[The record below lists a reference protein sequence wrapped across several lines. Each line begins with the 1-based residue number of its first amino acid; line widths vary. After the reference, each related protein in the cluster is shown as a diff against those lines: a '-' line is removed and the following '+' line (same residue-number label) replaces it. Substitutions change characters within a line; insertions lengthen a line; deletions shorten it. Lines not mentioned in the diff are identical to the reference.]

1 MTELRHVMG
10 LLTMA
15 DEGEGTDEGTDP
27 ADAAAGKPRNPAW
40 PSWRRWSDGSGT
52 PGCTSI

>member
-15 DEGEGTDEGTDP
+15 DEGGVTGVDGP
-27 ADAAAGKPRNPAW
+27 AAVPARNPAW
-40 PSWRRWSDGSGT
+40 TNWKRWSGGSGT
-52 PGCTSI
+52 PGCWSN